1 MRKLKLITLAI
12 ALSGASMTAM
22 AKPAD
27 VSAAVAATAS
37 RSEDNVK
44 LDESRKP
51 AEVLKF
57 LGLQKGAQAIDLFG
71 GNRYWAEI
79 MAPAVGPKGHVTVWE
94 PTQFYDKEGAEK
106 FAAFQEGIR
115 KLCPGIIVQ
124 FSTGGRSGVG
134 SERGGMLH
142 LRPDMASLTTGSC
155 NFPLRIYENTPELI
169 TELAGKMR
177 EFHVKPEIEVFDLSM
192 LYNAIDFARAGTVG
206 CPLHVQFVLGVK
218 NALPVDRDILN
229 FQVAKLHQL
238 MPDATWV
245 AAGIGKHQIE
255 INRWAL
261 EMGGHCRTGLEDNVR
276 WDKTRL
282 AASNAELVKRLADLC
297 GEYDRPVATPTEA
310 RQILG
315 LRSAA

>member
-1 MRKLKLITLAI
+1 MPRPCIITVAITGSLPRK
-12 ALSGASMTAM
+12 
-22 AKPAD
+22 
-27 VSAAVAATAS
+27 
-37 RSEDNVK
+37 EHN
-44 LDESRKP
+44 
-51 AEVLKF
+51 
-57 LGLQKGAQAIDLFG
+57 
-71 GNRYWAEI
+71 
-79 MAPAVGPKGHVTVWE
+79 PAVPITVSEQLESTHEAFEAGAALVHVHVRNDDGS
-94 PTQFYDKEGAEK
+94 PSSSPEK

-134 SERGGMLH
+134 AERGGMLY
-142 LRPDMASLTTGSC
+142 LKPDMASLTTGSC
-155 NFPLRIYENTPELI
+155 NFPLRINENPPELI
-169 TELAGKMR
+169 IDLAGKMR
-177 EFHVKPEIEVFDLSM
+177 EFQVKPEIEVFDLSM
-192 LYNAIDFARAGTVG
+192 LYNAVDYARAGAVG

-282 AASNAELVKRLADLC
+282 AASNAELVKRLAELC

-315 LRSAA
+315 LRPAA